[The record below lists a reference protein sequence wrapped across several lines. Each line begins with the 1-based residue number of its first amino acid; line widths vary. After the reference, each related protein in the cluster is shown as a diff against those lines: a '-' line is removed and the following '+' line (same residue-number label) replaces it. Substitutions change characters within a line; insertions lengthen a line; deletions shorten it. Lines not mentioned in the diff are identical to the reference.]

1 MSRTRRPHVCAY
13 HRNRLRKLCGL
24 EEEIRGK
31 WGYAYQPDYVRP
43 FALWHDVRKPKA
55 DLCDRVFCAFLLVE
69 DMPLAVQIG
78 NRNKTL
84 ESAIE
89 HAKAIALLKETG
101 SA

>member
-1 MSRTRRPHVCAY
+1 MSRTRRPHRDAWKRNKLRVAVGLPEERRPWSDWLPLY
-13 HRNRLRKLCGL
+13 H
-24 EEEIRGK
+24 
-31 WGYAYQPDYVRP
+31 YTRP
-43 FALWHDVRKPKA
+43 YSDWHEVRKPGK
-55 DLCDRVFCAFLLVE
+55 DLCDRVFCAFLLTG
-69 DMPLAVQIG
+69 DMTLAIQIG